1 MSDDRLTVCETR
13 ELLTESLCRAQ
24 DCAADL
30 VQEVSE
36 RDATIARLTAELAEA
51 RAALREHAENCDRC
65 HERTATRSAPMPD
78 ARGAVGGWML
88 ICDDV
93 ACAAG
98 LRSPSDLP
106 HADALRA
113 ARAR

>member
-51 RAALREHAENCDRC
+51 RAALRDESAARIALRRVTGAMPFAISDVLTEDERDALDRC
-65 HERTATRSAPMPD
+65 THED
-78 ARGAVGGWML
+78 H
-88 ICDDV
+88 V
-93 ACAAG
+93 A
-98 LRSPSDLP
+98 
-106 HADALRA
+106 ALRA
-113 ARAR
+113 AGSR